1 MAGGNFDINTPKVR
15 PGQYINFQAEQKSD
29 ISMSTRGICLI
40 PLIGYDWGA
49 DGDVIKVTADAPNAE
64 IVRLGRSV
72 YDSKNRHMKLVQL
85 ALHKAATVYLYIIS
99 GGNQAS
105 VVQDNLTITAKYGG
119 TRGNDITVS
128 SVANIDGGFDIKVY
142 LEGELVESYERATN
156 IADLTDSDYVI
167 FSGEGALVAFAG
179 ANLEG
184 GSSKE
189 STNEQVTNFL
199 DKIEKVKCNTVCFPC
214 SDTALQVAALSKV
227 KYLRE
232 KVGKTVQMVM
242 PNYAADYIG
251 VINVTNSFVYDGIEL
266 TVEEATAWVAGA
278 TAGADKYMDLTLSKV
293 DGATALVGEKINE
306 VAIESI
312 KNGEFFFSVDDEENV
327 VVEYDINSLVNVSS
341 KQDEGYKNNRVIRTF
356 DSFADDIRKAI
367 PNATY
372 DNDEEGWNAME
383 GLGKALLK
391 AYAGEPKE
399 RHAIKNVDLDN
410 DFKVDR
416 SRSKLDN
423 TYFDVA
429 IEPVMTSTKQY
440 YTITTH

>member
-15 PGQYINFQAEQKSD
+15 PGQYINFQAEQKSN
-29 ISMSTRGICLI
+29 ITMSTRGICLI
-40 PLIGYDWGA
+40 PLIGYDWGK
-49 DGDVIKVTADAPNAE
+49 DGDVIKVTADVPDAG
-64 IVRLGRSV
+64 IVKLGRSV
-72 YDSKNRHMKLVQL
+72 YDSENKHMRLVQL
-85 ALHKAATVYLYIIS
+85 ALHRAATVYLYIIS
-99 GGNQAS
+99 GGENAS
-105 VVQDNLTITAKYGG
+105 VVTDSLTITAKYGG
-119 TRGNDITVS
+119 TRGNDITIS
-128 SVANIDGGFDIKVY
+128 SVANVDGGFDIKVY
-142 LEGELVESYERATN
+142 LEGELVESFEGATK
-156 IADLTDSDYVI
+156 IEELPESDYVT
-167 FSGEGALVAFAG
+167 FSGKGELAAFAG
-179 ANLEG
+179 VKLTG
-184 GSSKE
+184 GSNKE
-189 STNEQVTNFL
+189 SSNEQVTNFL

-214 SDTALQVAALSKV
+214 SVTALQVAALSKI

-251 VINVTNSFVYDGIEL
+251 VINVTNAFVYNGVEL

-278 TAGADKYMDLTLSKV
+278 TAGADKYTDLTLSKV
-293 DGATALVGEKINE
+293 EGATALVDEKINE
-306 VAIESI
+306 VAIEAI

-327 VVEYDINSLVNVSS
+327 VVECDVNSLVNTSA

-356 DSFADDIRKAI
+356 DSFADDIKQAI

-399 RHAIKNVDLDN
+399 RHAIKNVDLEN